1 LLLINFLTIVKH
13 VTSIVWLQHVSE
25 NPTRMQ
31 NISKALDIIRK
42 YWVWSPN
49 RRNDHSL
56 CVWVLGLRVWPIGW
70 VDS

>member
-1 LLLINFLTIVKH
+1 
-13 VTSIVWLQHVSE
+13 
-25 NPTRMQ
+25 MQ